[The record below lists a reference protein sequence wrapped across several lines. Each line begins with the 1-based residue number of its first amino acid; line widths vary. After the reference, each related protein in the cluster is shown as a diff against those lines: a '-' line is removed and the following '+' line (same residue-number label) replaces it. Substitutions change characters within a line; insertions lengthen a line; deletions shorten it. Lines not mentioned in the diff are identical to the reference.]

1 MSKKPTRADLEKEI
15 EALKAKLSEQRRTH
29 DQDIAQTKKAEE
41 ALRESEEKF
50 KTVTEQSPNMIFINK
65 DGRIVYCNQKCE
77 DIMGYTVEHMC
88 SPDFD
93 FLDIIAPESRGL
105 VIDNFKKHSMG
116 DEIDPYEYKIID
128 KQDNQINAIITTKLI
143 QYEGER
149 AILGIVT
156 DITDKKR
163 LEDQLHRAQKME
175 ALGTLAGGIAHDFNN
190 LLMGIQGN
198 ASLMLLYKDPGH
210 PEFEKLKNI
219 EEHVESG
226 ADLTKQL
233 LGFARRGKYEV
244 RPTDLNAL
252 IKKSAEM
259 FGRTKKEISLHMSLQ
274 ENLWAAE
281 VDQGQI
287 QQVLFN
293 LYVNSWQAM
302 PGGGDLYLETGNFTL
317 KKNSKKM
324 MDLTPGKYIKIVI
337 TDTGIGMDHSTL
349 DKIFDPFFTTK
360 ERGRGTGLGLA
371 SAYGIIKT
379 HGGLIAADSVKGK
392 GASLEIYIPAS
403 EKTVVIEKVQID
415 RLERGSETI
424 LVIDD
429 EKPILDIS
437 RELLE
442 NLGYQVLTAQGGNEA
457 LEILKNQKTKIHLVL
472 LDIIMPEMG
481 GEETFDRIK
490 QIDPNIKI
498 LLSSGY
504 SINGLASEMISR
516 GCNGF
521 VQKPFNL
528 KEISQKLKE
537 LLND

>member
-1 MSKKPTRADLEKEI
+1 MSKKPARADLEKEI
-15 EALKAKLSEQRRTH
+15 EMLKAQLAKHRRTH
-29 DQDIAQTKKAEE
+29 DKDIGQTKKAEE

-50 KTVTEQSPNMIFINK
+50 KTVTEQSPNMIFINQ

-77 DIMGYTVEHMC
+77 DIMGYKVEHIC

-93 FLDIIAPESRGL
+93 FLDIIAPESKDL
-105 VIDNFKKHSMG
+105 VIDNLKKHSMG
-116 DEIDPYEYKIID
+116 DEVDPYEYKILAKQGHQID
-128 KQDNQINAIITTKLI
+128 AIITTKLI
-143 QYEGER
+143 LFEGER

-198 ASLMLLYKDPGH
+198 ASLMLLYKNPGH

-504 SINGLASEMISR
+504 SINGQASEMISR

>member
-1 MSKKPTRADLEKEI
+1 
-15 EALKAKLSEQRRTH
+15 
-29 DQDIAQTKKAEE
+29 
-41 ALRESEEKF
+41 
-50 KTVTEQSPNMIFINK
+50 
-65 DGRIVYCNQKCE
+65 
-77 DIMGYTVEHMC
+77 
-88 SPDFD
+88 
-93 FLDIIAPESRGL
+93 
-105 VIDNFKKHSMG
+105 
-116 DEIDPYEYKIID
+116 
-128 KQDNQINAIITTKLI
+128 
-143 QYEGER
+143 
-149 AILGIVT
+149 
-156 DITDKKR
+156 
-163 LEDQLHRAQKME
+163 
-175 ALGTLAGGIAHDFNN
+175 
-190 LLMGIQGN
+190 
-198 ASLMLLYKDPGH
+198 
-210 PEFEKLKNI
+210 
-219 EEHVESG
+219 
-226 ADLTKQL
+226 
-233 LGFARRGKYEV
+233 
-244 RPTDLNAL
+244 
-252 IKKSAEM
+252 
-259 FGRTKKEISLHMSLQ
+259 MSLQ

-287 QQVLFN
+287 QQVMFN
-293 LYVNSWQAM
+293 LYVNAWQAM
-302 PGGGDLYLETGNFTL
+302 PGGGDLYLETTNFTL
-317 KKNSKKM
+317 KKTPKRM

-349 DKIFDPFFTTK
+349 DKIFYPFFTTK
-360 ERGRGTGLGLA
+360 DRSRGTGLGLA